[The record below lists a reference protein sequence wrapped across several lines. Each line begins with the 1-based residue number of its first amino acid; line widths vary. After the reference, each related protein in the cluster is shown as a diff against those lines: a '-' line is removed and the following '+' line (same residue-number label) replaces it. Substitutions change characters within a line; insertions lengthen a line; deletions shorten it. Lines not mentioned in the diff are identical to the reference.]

1 TKAAAQKHQRLEAE
15 VLQTADD
22 LLVTS
27 PTTKEEFSK
36 KTNQPIT
43 VITNGFD
50 GDIST
55 EKIVDKKFTLSHI
68 GSLLSDRNPEV
79 LWSVLSELV
88 TTDSD
93 FATDFRLQL
102 VGVVSDTVLQSLS

>member
-1 TKAAAQKHQRLEAE
+1 EIYCLSLHDAL
-15 VLQTADD
+15 
-22 LLVTS
+22 
-27 PTTKEEFSK
+27 
-36 KTNQPIT
+36 PIF
-43 VITNGFD
+43 TNGFD

-55 EKIVDKKFTLSHI
+55 EKIVDKKFTMSHI

-88 TTDSD
+88 TTDPD

-102 VGVVSDTVLQSLS
+102 VGVVSDTVLQSLRSEEHTSELQSREK